1 VFPEPQEKVM
11 RVIRFVPLLVLCLVV
26 ACAAD
31 PGRDVQPMAP
41 PLAGAV
47 PGPATTEVIS
57 MEQVRKSQAAAVS
70 QRVANTEIT
79 LTYSRPVA
87 RGRVLFGGIVP
98 YGQVWNPG
106 ADQATAVTFSRDV
119 MVNGQSLTAGKY
131 SLWSVPGADRWTM
144 IFSRAADVYH
154 TPYPGEAHDVLR
166 LDITPE
172 AAAHAEVMT
181 FDFPLVEGK
190 DAVLRFHWGTT
201 SVPMTVTVP

>member
-1 VFPEPQEKVM
+1 M
-11 RVIRFVPLLVLCLVV
+11 YLIRVVPVVALCLVA

-41 PLAGAV
+41 PLAGAL
-47 PGPATTEVIS
+47 PGAATTEIIP

-70 QRVANTEIT
+70 QRVANTEVT

-119 MVNGQSLTAGKY
+119 MVNGQALAGGKY
-131 SLWSVPGADRWTM
+131 SLWSIPAADRWTM

-154 TPYPGEAHDVLR
+154 TPYPGEGQDVLR

-172 AAAHAEVMT
+172 VAAHAEVMT